1 MTTAL
6 LYHCCNN
13 QEIIVPYVEYGRLLM
28 KHRYLLEKKI
38 PVGAVLPE
46 LCKTKHI
53 SEREQEEIMQLWS
66 FSARWDRILNKMQT
80 QEAASAVI
88 LETVRHLDPTVYR
101 EILEEGPEDIF
112 RETELKI
119 PVYQYNIGVDRP
131 LLLRIGENTNY
142 MQIID
147 YSDEISLPSR
157 RLSIPLKRWFNMCN
171 KLEIVDPLD
180 EIKDGYTMPDFTICV
195 GGQTYVT
202 ICSGYTDEMTFDPPE
217 SEIKIII
224 GNWFCNTQGA
234 MLPCLPQVKLSLKEF
249 FNMIDQSKAVRA
261 KTNEY
266 NFYNGVKIEI

>member
-6 LYHCCNN
+6 LYHCWNN
-13 QEIIVPYVEYGRLLM
+13 KEIIVPYAEYRTLLM
-28 KHRYLLEKKI
+28 RHRYLLEKKI

-46 LCKTKHI
+46 LLKTKHI

-66 FSARWDRILNKMQT
+66 FSARWDRILNKMHT
-80 QEAASAVI
+80 QESASAVI
-88 LETVRHLDPTVYR
+88 LETVRHLHPAVYR

-112 RETELKI
+112 HETGLKI
-119 PVYQYNIGVDRP
+119 PVYQYNIGEDRP
-131 LLLRIGENTNY
+131 LLLRIDENTSY
-142 MQIID
+142 IQIID
-147 YSDEISLPSR
+147 YRDEISLPSR
-157 RLSIPLKRWFNMCN
+157 RLAMPLKRWFNMCN

-180 EIKDGYTMPDFTICV
+180 EIKDGYTMPDFTIRV

-202 ICSGYTDEMTFDPPE
+202 ICSGYTDEMTFDPPD

-224 GNWFCNTQGA
+224 GNWFCSTEGA

-266 NFYNGVKIEI
+266 NFYNGVKIQM